1 MSLGRRQTRS
11 AAITFGAVTTVATL
25 LYVAL
30 QAVKPA
36 YGLTGRES
44 LLALLVY
51 PVVTVAVG
59 GLLWEV
65 AVERNRIGPMR
76 VRGAAAG
83 ATTAGVSLLVTI
95 AVGIAVETGPGLS
108 LAGVQQLSITV
119 ARYCLESLFLPWTLV
134 VPLGLTVGYRLASQ
148 GYR

>member
-1 MSLGRRQTRS
+1 MSFGRRQTRS
-11 AAITFGAVTTVATL
+11 AATTFGAVTTVSVL

-30 QAVKPA
+30 QAVQPA

-59 GLLWEV
+59 GLTWEL
-65 AVERNRIGPMR
+65 AVVRNSIGPVRM
-76 VRGAAAG
+76 RGAVAG

-95 AVGIAVETGPGLS
+95 AVGIAIETGAGLS
-108 LAGVQQLSITV
+108 LTGLEQLSASVTQ
-119 ARYCLESLFLPWTLV
+119 YCLESLFLPWTLV
-134 VPLGLTVGYRLASQ
+134 VPLGLVVGYRIAVQ
-148 GYR
+148 T